1 MPPAMRY
8 NDTYLIAGVVQV
20 GYSRGDYDAA
30 YKRDNYYIARTLLPI
45 DKRDDVQQY
54 AACHGISVSTLI
66 RDALQAYTGI
76 DLSRKD

>member
-1 MPPAMRY
+1 M
-8 NDTYLIAGVVQV
+8 
-20 GYSRGDYDAA
+20 GYSRGDYDRD

-54 AACHGISVSTLI
+54 ASSHGVSVSTLL
-66 RDALQAYTGI
+66 RDALAAYTGI

>member
-1 MPPAMRY
+1 M
-8 NDTYLIAGVVQV
+8 
-20 GYSRGDYDAA
+20 GYSRGDYDRD

-54 AACHGISVSTLI
+54 ASNHGVSVSTLL
-66 RDALQAYTGI
+66 RDALAAYTGI